1 MSKPPARSE
10 QVRDRTW
17 THRRLGASLLLSE
30 QDIAFLDAMR
40 PLCARCRRP
49 VESFAWSR
57 AVGGRAVTFTV
68 RCHGETETTSV
79 GFDELPALFSLGVQG
94 GMAFAEPKKL
104 ENER

>member
-1 MSKPPARSE
+1 MPKPPVKAE

-17 THRRLGASLLLSE
+17 VHRRLGASLLLSE
-30 QDIAFLDAMR
+30 QDIAFLYAMR

-49 VESFAWSR
+49 VESFAWTR
-57 AVGGRAVTFTV
+57 PVGDRAVTFTA

-94 GMAFAEPKKL
+94 GTAFAGAKKL